1 MKSLKQTEKNH
12 SRQTQ
17 ASKRHM
23 DRIEASSPPG
33 MAPMPLEA
41 RISDFGI
48 YLEKQGHAASTIRV
62 YSCSVRLFFHH
73 YDVLSIEHLQA
84 YRRWLLESYKPS
96 TVNTRILGINRFLD
110 FMQSNTLLDNNLPSL
125 NTICSKFLKHSCIQK
140 ADFQALTSPP
150 ADSLRITPTGH
161 YRLRPI
167 REQKRTY
174 LDTVISQKDYD
185 RLKRRLKKDENYFW
199 YFIVRFLASTG
210 ARVSELRQIKM
221 EDLQLGYLDLYSKG
235 GKIRRLFFPRSLC
248 EEAIPYFASRGIDS
262 GFLFLTRRHTCI
274 SARAIE
280 MQLKNIARRYRINP
294 ATMYP
299 HSFRHRYAINFL
311 KRFNDISLLAD
322 LLGHDSIETTRIY
335 LMKSSQEQ
343 QTVIDRVVT
352 W

>member
-1 MKSLKQTEKNH
+1 MNFETL
-12 SRQTQ
+12 
-17 ASKRHM
+17 
-23 DRIEASSPPG
+23 
-33 MAPMPLEA
+33 
-41 RISDFGI
+41 ISDFGI
-48 YLEKQGHAASTIRV
+48 YLETQGHAASTIRV
-62 YSCSVRLFFHH
+62 YSCSARLFFTH
-73 YDVLSIEHLQA
+73 YDGLSIEHLQA
-84 YRRWLLESYKPS
+84 YRRWLLESYKPA
-96 TVNTRILGINRFLD
+96 TVNTRILGMNRFLD
-110 FMQSNTLLDNNLPSL
+110 FLQSSGLLDNGLQENLFQEHSPQKSCRSENDLQGNPKSSETLPSA
-125 NTICSKFLKHSCIQK
+125 NATCSTASKRSCIQK
-140 ADFQALTSPP
+140 ANFQAPISAP

>member
-1 MKSLKQTEKNH
+1 MNFETL
-12 SRQTQ
+12 
-17 ASKRHM
+17 
-23 DRIEASSPPG
+23 
-33 MAPMPLEA
+33 
-41 RISDFGI
+41 ISDFGI

-62 YSCSVRLFFHH
+62 YSCSVRLFFTH
-73 YDVLSIEHLQA
+73 YDKLSIKHLQA
-84 YRRWLLESYKPS
+84 YRRWLLECYKPS
-96 TVNTRILGINRFLD
+96 TVNTRILGMNRFLD
-110 FMQSNTLLDNNLPSL
+110 FIQSSGLLD
-125 NTICSKFLKHSCIQK
+125 ICSKASKHPCIQM
-140 ADFQALTSPP
+140 DDLQTPMP
-150 ADSLRITPTGH
+150 TDSLRITPTGH

-167 REQKRTY
+167 REQKHTY

-235 GKIRRLFFPRSLC
+235 GKIRRIFFPRSLC

-280 MQLKNIARRYRINP
+280 MQLKKLATRYRINP